1 MIYACTNDTDLDELI
16 GTQYWEG
23 QRLSFHYGPLV
34 QAMKAGEE
42 LVLEN
47 SATLSAFM
55 LAKVRLMLGAMII
68 EDTSE
73 EIYPHD
79 GFRLTLG

>member
-1 MIYACTNDTDLDELI
+1 VIYACTNDTDLDELI
-16 GTQYWEG
+16 GTQCWEG

-42 LVLEN
+42 LVLKN
-47 SATLSAFM
+47 SAALSAFM

-73 EIYPHD
+73 EIYPHA